1 MKRPRDED
9 FKSNNRY
16 VITECDIVD
25 ILIAYNNQDYEWIID
40 CFETLEPVTSI
51 DELQSYTLEQ
61 LLANAGIVYQ
71 RK

>member
-1 MKRPRDED
+1 MKIPKGFNLPDE
-9 FKSNNRY
+9 KYIIS
-16 VITECDIVD
+16 ESDIVE

-40 CFETLEPVTSI
+40 FFETLEPVTSI

>member
-40 CFETLEPVTSI
+40 FFETLEPVTSI

>member
-1 MKRPRDED
+1 MNRPTDED

-40 CFETLEPVTSI
+40 FFETLEPVTSI

>member
-1 MKRPRDED
+1 MKRPRYED
-9 FKSNNRY
+9 FKSKNRY

-40 CFETLEPVTSI
+40 FFETLEPVTSI